1 MSIDSL
7 GVKKPILSQPK
18 RNFKKDALILHKI
31 LKDSDDFYY
40 SSYMKDFFEC
50 EMKKDLTVK
59 K

>member
-7 GVKKPILSQPK
+7 EVKKPTLSQSK
-18 RNFKKDALILHKI
+18 RNFKKNAFILHKI

-40 SSYMKDFFEC
+40 SSYMRDFFEC